1 MIQEII
7 TYLIIASAFGIL
19 LYNILQFFNLF
30 GKKKQNLGKCGGCS
44 GAGCEIRELQQLNK
58 SQIGQKNQYRFYL

>member
-30 GKKKQNLGKCGGCS
+30 GRRSRTWENVEDARVQVV
-44 GAGCEIRELQQLNK
+44 K
-58 SQIGQKNQYRFYL
+58 SENFNS